1 MFLVHNWPI
10 GLHHHARV
18 NPVPGGTIELIQ
30 EFTNNLPE
38 ESRGRKKVVAQH
50 TNLDNEVGTMRRDP
64 GEKTWL
70 LAKVKKGG
78 LGVEEL

>member
-30 EFTNNLPE
+30 EYTTNLPE
-38 ESRGRKKVVAQH
+38 ESRGREKVEAQH
-50 TNLDNEVGTMRRDP
+50 TNSMNKDNV
-64 GEKTWL
+64 
-70 LAKVKKGG
+70 VSYFGG
-78 LGVEEL
+78 